1 MLAGRILTWA
11 FLGSLVF
18 AAPLNRTT
26 DIALD
31 DREVSV
37 YNDEMTLLFHGTH
50 RELVSNNTLQVK
62 QALDWGTMCFEAIKA
77 TRPLL
82 IKTYNTYTGE
92 NRQDALVCLRG
103 LRTVVSKDCSTKHF
117 KAGSGLCRCGISL
130 GPEAD
135 NIGAMDESPNNYLTI
150 VTERIERGA
159 FSGTFTGEWGVGSK
173 HFVGFVVDCR
183 NDYSGVDNVQARW
196 KAGQVAANQDSSTQ
210 GWADYFKRYVRDLK

>member
-1 MLAGRILTWA
+1 MLASRIISWA
-11 FLGSLVF
+11 LLGSLVF

-37 YNDEMTLLFHGTH
+37 YNDEMALLFQGTH
-50 RELVSNNTLQVK
+50 RELVSNDTLQV
-62 QALDWGTMCFEAIKA
+62 QFEWGNMCFEAVKA
-77 TRPLL
+77 TWPLV

-92 NRQDALVCLRG
+92 NKQDALVCLRG
-103 LRTVVSKDCSTKHF
+103 LRSIVSKDCSTKHF

-135 NIGAMDESPNNYLTI
+135 NKGAMDESPNNYLTI
-150 VTERIERGA
+150 VTERIERGS
-159 FSGTFTGEWGVGSK
+159 FSGTFTGEWGVGTK
-173 HFVGFVVDCR
+173 HFVGFVIDCR

-196 KAGQVAANQDSSTQ
+196 KAGQVAANENSSSNT
-210 GWADYFKRYVRDLK
+210 WANYFKRYVRDLK